1 VSKSLPRCRVEHF
14 LSPVS
19 PAGPLGRR
27 AVAARATTLDAA
39 SAGLNAVGATS
50 TLVLGA
56 ERAAGS
62 SDTTG
67 VLASR
72 RLEETCAVV
81 AEVPTRAEVAAT
93 GNAIALA
100 STTIERFNEFL
111 PFPPVRVA
119 KGGPVPGKA
128 QETTQ

>member
-39 SAGLNAVGATS
+39 SAGLVAVGATS

-56 ERAAGS
+56 ERAGS

-67 VLASR
+67 VLALR

-111 PFPPVRVA
+111 PFPPVKLA
-119 KGGPVPGKA
+119 KAGPVPGKA
-128 QETTQ
+128 QEATQ